1 MITSAAQNRQ
11 QGRRLQAAS
20 CHHCHGPSSSPA
32 VGVEWTLSEGF
43 CGEDLGSPTLIL
55 EAGLCSWDC
64 RNHMSGFAAK
74 CRPWTGQMALPSPA
88 MGPPCTR
95 VFICHDGRPCPCDYV
110 ETRGHNVSEALFLAL
125 GSWCSV
131 VFLVLLCHLP
141 ASPGTAFPNKPLG
154 QNIHQLRYLMERMEP
169 GSRNAHMWRHLLPC
183 AFPFCIFKKGE

>member
-32 VGVEWTLSEGF
+32 VGVEWTLSGGF
-43 CGEDLGSPTLIL
+43 CGEDLGGPTLIL

-88 MGPPCTR
+88 TGPPCPWPHLSWWATL
-95 VFICHDGRPCPCDYV
+95 PMWL
-110 ETRGHNVSEALFLAL
+110 RGNQRIQCVWS
-125 GSWCSV
+125 
-131 VFLVLLCHLP
+131 
-141 ASPGTAFPNKPLG
+141 AFPSAWLLVQCRFSYSSLSSTCFP
-154 QNIHQLRYLMERMEP
+154 
-169 GSRNAHMWRHLLPC
+169 RHSLS
-183 AFPFCIFKKGE
+183 